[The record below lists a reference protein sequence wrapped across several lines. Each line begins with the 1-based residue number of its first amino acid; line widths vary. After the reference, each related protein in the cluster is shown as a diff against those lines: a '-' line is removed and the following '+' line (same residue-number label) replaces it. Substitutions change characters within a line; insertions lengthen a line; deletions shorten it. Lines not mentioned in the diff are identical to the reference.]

1 MTRNMLNRKAI
12 GCIAAIIFLTMTG
25 CHVSNPY
32 EPTPPDESAKA
43 LEELKALPSL
53 EDTKTQLQ
61 NTIESIKASIE
72 TLIPKTTWSD
82 YGDKGEKAGCS
93 NLKPF
98 DQSDGQSVYLP
109 SAVASGVSVSE
120 GNWASILQATKEA
133 AAKLGATNLQV
144 FQDNPS
150 KHDVGLYGP
159 AGLFIKVRYAGNLV
173 VSGYTGCRL
182 PAAKK

>member
-1 MTRNMLNRKAI
+1 MTRNIMNRKAT

-43 LEELKALPSL
+43 LQELKTFPSL

-72 TLIPKTTWSD
+72 TLIPKITWRE
-82 YGDKGEKAGCS
+82 YDKGSKAGCF
-93 NLKPF
+93 KPY

-109 SAVASGVSVSE
+109 DAVASGVSVSE
-120 GNWASILQATKEA
+120 GNWSSILQATKEA
-133 AAKLGATNLQV
+133 AAKLGATDLQV

-159 AGLFIKVRYAGNLV
+159 GGLFVKVGYAGNLV